1 MPRENEVTPR
11 SPARR
16 RGGASSL
23 RQKTRWRLVPAW
35 EDEASPHSCA
45 GRGGVVPCVGRRG
58 VASFLYGERRRR
70 LVQRGEGGVAS
81 SRGGSLLFR
90 RYHPIAGSPHTGIL
104 SYRCPE
110 RQAVPPTIWYRLVAG
125 LNAQLRLVR
134 RGHLKV
140 TFMPILS
147 WLETHAN
154 PSLRQHGIC
163 IDLAWFQATTLGYC
177 QLGLVVYAVQGETET
192 YAIDG
197 GCRTL
202 KVNQIL
208 R

>member
-1 MPRENEVTPR
+1 
-11 SPARR
+11 
-16 RGGASSL
+16 
-23 RQKTRWRLVPAW
+23 
-35 EDEASPHSCA
+35 H
-45 GRGGVVPCVGRRG
+45 VGRRG
-58 VASFLYGERRRR
+58 VTSFLRGKRRRR
-70 LVQRGEGGVAS
+70 PVSGETRRRLIPVRGEEAS
-81 SRGGSLLFR
+81 SCPARGRWR
-90 RYHPIAGSPHTGIL
+90 RLVPQGETPFSTVPPDSGQSAYRYPIGPVCTTHTGRYSL
-104 SYRCPE
+104 KWKM
-110 RQAVPPTIWYRLVAG
+110 AVPPTIWYRLVAG

-140 TFMPILS
+140 TFMPVLS

-177 QLGLVVYAVQGETET
+177 QLGLVVYAVQGESET